1 MLFDSEKRINQIS
14 CENLGYSLK
23 KYESVLFSWGGNWTD
38 FKCA

>member
-1 MLFDSEKRINQIS
+1 MLFDSEERINQIS

-23 KYESVLFSWGGNWTD
+23 FFGGGNWTD